1 MNCEVCLGMMDDLIE
16 GELDDSLAQQAS
28 AHIAVCGPCSQLY
41 ANLRYEQ
48 ELYGKY
54 LLDVEPTP
62 ALWTNLQLEMEKEK
76 SIRASQPQHRLQ
88 RWLAI
93 ALGGLNVT
101 PQMATATA
109 LALLTIGLAIGIM
122 VWRTTID
129 TSKHQAQNPGVSV
142 QPSPEVNRV
151 GTHRESDDRDRR
163 SSTNDNART
172 IRPSSTGSGNR
183 RHGIQVS
190 AAASANRHMIE
201 RSPAVPSV
209 DQVARRAEQQ
219 YLSAIKI
226 LSLDIKRRQA
236 SISPALLSQLKTV
249 LPELDRTIAA
259 TRKVAREQPR
269 DPVALQYMASAYE
282 KKVELLREVT
292 SR

>member
-1 MNCEVCLGMMDDLIE
+1 MKCEVCLGMMDDLIE

-28 AHIAVCGPCSQLY
+28 AHIAMCGPCSQLY

-62 ALWTNLQLEMEKEK
+62 ALWTNLQLELEKEK
-76 SIRASQPQHRLQ
+76 SIGGSQPQHRLQ

-93 ALGGLNVT
+93 ALGGLRIT
-101 PQMATATA
+101 PQLATA
-109 LALLTIGLAIGIM
+109 LVLITIGLAIGIM

-129 TSKHQAQNPGVSV
+129 TSKHQAQNPGVGV

-151 GTHRESDDRDRR
+151 GTHRESDDTDRR

-201 RSPAVPSV
+201 RSPVVPTV
-209 DQVARRAEQQ
+209 DQVVRRAEQQ

-226 LSLDIKRRQA
+226 LSLDIKRHQA

-269 DPVALQYMASAYE
+269 DPVTLQYMASAYE

-292 SR
+292 NR